1 MPRVGRGGSKNHAS
15 APRYTEAAAAEPTPE
30 EQSQMSKME
39 SNLTELRSQVPP
51 ASMPEKCVASV
62 KMYQRPFDDRNTNT
76 CLSVPQPLLIANN
89 DSLFNPS
96 DSDSDSTLQH

>member
-1 MPRVGRGGSKNHAS
+1 
-15 APRYTEAAAAEPTPE
+15 
-30 EQSQMSKME
+30 MSKME

-51 ASMPEKCVASV
+51 ASMPEKCVAFV
-62 KMYQRPFDDRNTNT
+62 KMYERPFDDRNT

-89 DSLFNPS
+89 DSLFNFS